1 MTVSLPRAAAFV
13 GARAGREVATLTQE
27 SAHSP
32 AQADNFLPGPVLL
45 LGAPG
50 VGKGTQ
56 AQSLM
61 AAYGIPQISTGDI
74 LRDNIARGTELG
86 KAAKGL
92 MDQGQLVPD
101 QMVNDMVGAR
111 LTQPDVERGY
121 ILDGYPRTLGQAEWL
136 DAHLVTLEKAAG
148 AAVLPLV
155 AVNIRVDE
163 QVLLRRIT
171 GRRICSQCKHIYNI
185 YSKPPKQEGICDI
198 DGSPLQYRS
207 DDTEAAFTERMKAYN
222 SLTAPVIEHYSRQGR
237 FREVDGDRAVQDVT
251 SSIEDALEQLRQT
264 GA

>member
-1 MTVSLPRAAAFV
+1 
-13 GARAGREVATLTQE
+13 VATLTSD
-27 SAHSP
+27 SAEHIP
-32 AQADNFLPGPVLL
+32 APADHFLPGPVLL

-61 AAYGIPQISTGDI
+61 AGYNIPQISTGDI
-74 LRDNIARGTELG
+74 LRDNIARGTDLG
-86 KAAKGL
+86 RAAKGL

-101 QMVNDMVGAR
+101 GIVNDMVGAR
-111 LTQPDVERGY
+111 LTQPDVDDGY

-136 DAHLVTLEKAAG
+136 DAHLSST
-148 AAVLPLV
+148 AVKRSGGTVVPLV

-163 QVLLRRIT
+163 NELLRRIT
-171 GRRICSQCKHIYNI
+171 GRRICSACKHIYNI
-185 YSKPPKQEGICDI
+185 YSKPPKHEGICDL
-198 DGSPLQYRS
+198 DGSPLLHRS

-222 SLTAPVIEHYSRQGR
+222 TLTAPVIEHYSKQGR
-237 FREVDGDRAVQDVT
+237 FREVDGAQAVEQVT
-251 SSIEDALEQLRQT
+251 AAIESALKQLRQA